1 MTPLPPLFLGPA
13 IAHRGYHD
21 LSRGVPENS
30 RAAFEAAINAGYGIE
45 LDVQLS
51 RDGRAMV
58 FHDYGLERLTDKSGA
73 VRQRDAEEL
82 GSIALKGS
90 GEGIPTLAEV
100 LELVAGRCALLIEI
114 KDQDGAMMTNV
125 GPLERAVA
133 DDLRGYAGPVAV
145 MSFNPHAMAAF
156 AKAAPD
162 VPRGLTTCSYQPED
176 WPLLPKASFEA
187 LRDFPSFENLDA
199 SFISHRVDDLSRP
212 RVAEVK
218 AGGAHILCWTVRSLE
233 QEVTAREVADNI
245 TFEGYAAP
253 LT

>member
-1 MTPLPPLFLGPA
+1 MTPLPPQFLAPP

-30 RAAFEAAINAGYGIE
+30 RASFEAAIAAGYGIE
-45 LDVQLS
+45 LDVQMS

-58 FHDYGLERLTDKSGA
+58 FHDYSLERLSDAAGA
-73 VRQRDAEEL
+73 VRQHDAEEL

-133 DDLRGYAGPVAV
+133 GDLQGYGGPVAV
-145 MSFNPHAMAAF
+145 MSFNPDCMAELALLS
-156 AKAAPD
+156 PD
-162 VPRGLTTCSYQPED
+162 VLRGLTTCAFDDSGG
-176 WPLLPKASFEA
+176 PLDDATRA
-187 LRDFPSFENLDA
+187 RLRGIADLDRVGA
-199 SFISHRVDDLSRP
+199 SFISHDWLDLDRP
-212 RVAEVK
+212 RVADLRAQGVPV
-218 AGGAHILCWTVRSLE
+218 LCWTIRSPE
-233 QEVTAREVADNI
+233 EEAKARRRADNV
-245 TFEGYAAP
+245 TFEGYLPGPAG
-253 LT
+253 